1 MFRVKLPCFG
11 LRETI
16 TVVAIYKVVSISI
29 VAWIFSRQAIPLIC
43 LSSIDIAIAGYVIF
57 VIREKAKRIPTPPPS
72 PAPPRHTHATI
83 NGLEDGIAI
92 LIDIL
97 KETEISL
104 KFIRGRADD
113 LLAVLQQVRQ
123 GPGAYKEQP
132 TKIIRRKR
140 TIE

>member
-16 TVVAIYKVVSISI
+16 TVVAIYKVVSIFT
-29 VAWIFSRQAIPLIC
+29 VAWIFSRQAIPLIF
-43 LSSIDIAIAGYVIF
+43 LSLIDIAIAGYVIF
-57 VIREKAKRIPTPPPS
+57 VIREKAKRIPTPP

-132 TKIIRRKR
+132 TKIVRRKR
-140 TIE
+140 TLD